1 MRAVVIINPKAGGGR
16 SEGLDA
22 CRMLARS
29 VLEPLGYTAEVLV
42 TTAAGHAT
50 VASARARGE
59 GVDLVVAWGGDGT
72 VNEVGVS
79 LVGSNTPL
87 GIVPAG
93 SGNGLARDLG
103 IPQDPAGALRVAGTG
118 RPRPIDVGEFGNA
131 LFFNVAGVGLD
142 AAVAARLALPNARR
156 GLAGYVQAAFL
167 VWPRYAPQHFRL
179 TGDMT
184 YDGNAW
190 FIAVANSRQ
199 YGNGAQIAPEA
210 RLDDGRLDIVVV
222 EAQPRWRLI
231 MELPAFF
238 NGTLRPRRGLV
249 MRQASTFTVSA
260 VGPMDI
266 HVDGETSRV
275 AGDIQIQT
283 RPGALLVK
291 SP

>member
-22 CRMLARS
+22 CKGLARN
-29 VLEPLGYTAEVLV
+29 VLEPLGYGTEVLV
-42 TTAAGHAT
+42 TNAAGHAT
-50 VASARARGE
+50 VASARAREE
-59 GVDLVVAWGGDGT
+59 GADLVVAWGGDGT

-79 LVGSNTPL
+79 LVGSKTPL

-103 IPQDPAGALRVAGTG
+103 IPKDPAGALRAAGTG
-118 RPRPIDVGEFGNA
+118 RLRSIDVGEFGKA

-167 VWPRYAPQHFRL
+167 VWPRYAPQRFRL

-184 YDGNAW
+184 YDGDAW

-222 EAQPRWRLI
+222 EAQPRWRLV

-249 MRQASTFTVSA
+249 MRQASTFTLSA
-260 VGPMDI
+260 DGPLDV
-266 HVDGETSRV
+266 HVDGETSRLE
-275 AGDIQIQT
+275 GDIQIKT